1 MSPFYASI
9 EQLNE
14 EEAHPSFDIWSLG
27 ISLYYFI
34 ARKLPYIGGDDHE
47 VNMAI
52 WSKPRDKLPNI
63 YS

>member
-27 ISLYYFI
+27 IILYT
-34 ARKLPYIGGDDHE
+34 L
-47 VNMAI
+47 MA
-52 WSKPRDKLPNI
+52 KKEPFT
-63 YS
+63 